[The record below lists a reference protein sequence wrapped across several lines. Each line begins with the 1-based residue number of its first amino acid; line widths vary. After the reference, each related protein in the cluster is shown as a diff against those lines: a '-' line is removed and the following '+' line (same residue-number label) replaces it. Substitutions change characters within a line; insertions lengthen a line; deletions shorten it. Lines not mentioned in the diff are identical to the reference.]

1 MSVKISII
9 CPIYNG
15 EKYIKNLNMSLLE
28 QKIDNA
34 EVDIKYLLTESNDNS
49 EKILKEI
56 SAYYE
61 VVKREDFSHSYTREQ
76 AIYKAKG
83 DIIVLITQDIII
95 KSNKWLNN
103 LVKDIIKGDCEAAFS
118 RQIAKDKSIEKYTRM
133 NNYPNESRIAS
144 RDNLNELGIKAY
156 FYSDAAS
163 AIRKDIFIKLKGYD
177 SKKLLTNEDM
187 YIAYKLIN
195 NGYRIK
201 YCADSEVIHSHDYSL
216 KSLFKR
222 YFDQGVF
229 LKQHEE
235 IYNSGASSSAISLLK
250 FVIVNALKD
259 KNIKVLFSI
268 IPNFAARFLGNKLGQ
283 KYKKLSMKRI
293 IKYTSNKT
301 YWLNEDN

>member
-1 MSVKISII
+1 MKISII

-15 EKYIKNLNMSLLE
+15 ENYIKQLNNSLLY
-28 QKIDNA
+28 Q
-34 EVDIKYLLTESNDNS
+34 EVNNVDVEIKYLFTESNDNS
-49 EKILKEI
+49 EKLLKEI
-56 SAYYE
+56 NADYE
-61 VVKREDFSHSYTREQ
+61 IIKKEDFSHSFTREQ
-76 AIYKAKG
+76 AVYKSDA
-83 DIIVLITQDIII
+83 DIIVFITQDIII
-95 KSNKWLNN
+95 KSKVWLNN
-103 LVKDIIKGDCEAAFS
+103 LVKDIIAGKCEASFS
-118 RQIAKDKSIEKYTRM
+118 RQIAKDTSIEKYIRM
-133 NNYPNESRIAS
+133 NNYPDESRIAS
-144 RDNLNELGIKAY
+144 KDNLNELGIKAY